1 MTGNDIYRAYD
12 NLRPDNAAKER
23 MLRNIQAEC
32 SRRTIR
38 KRPFRGTLILAA
50 ALVLVLAL
58 VTTGFATEW
67 FGLASLGQRQEPSH
81 TGPPVSY
88 WGF

>member
-12 NLRPDNAAKER
+12 NLRPDDAAKER

-38 KRPFRGTLILAA
+38 KRSLRGTLILAA

-67 FGLASLGQRQEPSH
+67 FGLSSLGQR
-81 TGPPVSY
+81 
-88 WGF
+88 